1 MKQPPMFLMLL
12 LATALSA
19 PAASGSPLS
28 ATDPGVDK
36 RKSAQRDGADPL
48 SEARCPES
56 LRPVA

>member
-28 ATDPGVDK
+28 AADPDADN
-36 RKSAQRDGADPL
+36 RKSAQRDSKDSVNDAD
-48 SEARCPES
+48 CPES
-56 LRPVA
+56 LRPAA